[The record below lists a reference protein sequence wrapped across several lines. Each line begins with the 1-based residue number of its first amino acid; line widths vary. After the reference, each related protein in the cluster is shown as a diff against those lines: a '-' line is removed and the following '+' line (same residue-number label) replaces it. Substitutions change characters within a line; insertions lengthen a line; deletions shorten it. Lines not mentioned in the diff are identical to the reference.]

1 MSAKT
6 SFWALRS
13 VKSGNDEVAYS
24 SPSLL
29 AVKMSTRV
37 EGSETGSGLKRSE
50 STSENIA
57 VLTPT
62 PSPMDNTATAAN
74 PGLRR
79 SHRNAYRMS
88 CSICPPPP

>member
-6 SFWALRS
+6 SFCALRS
-13 VKSGNDEVAYS
+13 VKSGKDEVAYS

-29 AVKMSTRV
+29 VVKMSTRV
-37 EGSETGSGLKRSE
+37 DGAETGRGLKSRE

-57 VLTPT
+57 VFTPT
-62 PSPMDNTATAAN
+62 PSPMDSTATRVN

-88 CSICPPPP
+88 CNIAPPPP

>member
-6 SFWALRS
+6 SFCALRS

-37 EGSETGSGLKRSE
+37 DGVGDRKRFE
-50 STSENIA
+50 EQRI
-57 VLTPT
+57 
-62 PSPMDNTATAAN
+62 DQ
-74 PGLRR
+74 RE
-79 SHRNAYRMS
+79 HRGVDADAEPDGQHRDER
-88 CSICPPPP
+88 